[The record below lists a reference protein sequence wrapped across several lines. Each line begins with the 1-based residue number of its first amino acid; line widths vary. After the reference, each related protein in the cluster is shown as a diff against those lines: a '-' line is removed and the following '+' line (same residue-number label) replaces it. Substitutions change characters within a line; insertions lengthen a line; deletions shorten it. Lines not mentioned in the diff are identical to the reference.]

1 MPLVTANQYDLV
13 PQFSNIGRGFAQG
26 AQIGSQFKQQKL
38 QQESLDAGKAKQD
51 RINQFTPEALKGDRE
66 AITEIAKDDAGLA
79 ASLQKIFSSQ
89 SQADTD
95 EMLRENGVLTQTALS
110 AKSLPLEQRRP
121 FLMQKREEFKAN
133 GRDTSNID
141 RALSGDDASMNQAI
155 DLQAM
160 QGLKIDEQAKLMF
173 PAAAGEDDPSNVREY
188 KFYQSLTP
196 KQQKQFLTMKR
207 ADPTFKMGDVTMLGD
222 QTTGTA
228 SPFAEEAGK
237 SQSDIQQ
244 TLTDQSA
251 VKAATEKAATS
262 AIAKSEEAFTKIAP
276 IKQGIANYSEVE
288 RLIDE
293 GAETGVIASRLPSMK
308 QASIEL
314 DNLQGK
320 LGLDVIGNTTFGAL
334 SESELK
340 FALATALPKNLEGPA
355 LKDWVQRKKSAQ
367 EKLLA
372 YTEQA
377 ATYLGTPGNTIAG
390 WVETQKQQ
398 NKASNIEDLVN
409 KYAN

>member
-1 MPLVTANQYDLV
+1 MPLNPNIALMPMQGVQNQGQAIDGAFNAYRGAQQNKRQNALLNLQTQNQEANQARSNALLDIQKAQEARAAASHQQSMEAGSFELDAAKGNQVYKALSVLKGLPTEDRAGFIETLK
-13 PQFSNIGRGFAQG
+13 PGLSKLGFDDDDWEMLGTDEGLDKGIQFTSQFAQG
-26 AQIGSQFKQQKL
+26 KNS
-38 QQESLDAGKAKQD
+38 E
-51 RINQFTPEALKGDRE
+51 
-66 AITEIAKDDAGLA
+66 
-79 ASLQKIFSSQ
+79 
-89 SQADTD
+89 TD
-95 EMLRENGVLTQTALS
+95 
-110 AKSLPLEQRRP
+110 
-121 FLMQKREEFKAN
+121 
-133 GRDTSNID
+133 
-141 RALSGDDASMNQAI
+141 
-155 DLQAM
+155 
-160 QGLKIDEQAKLMF
+160 
-173 PAAAGEDDPSNVREY
+173 PANVREY
-188 KFYQSLTP
+188 EFFNKLSP
-196 KQQKQFLTMKR
+196 EQKEEFLVMKR
-207 ADPTFKMGDVTMLGD
+207 ASPTFKAGDVQMKGSQLGNNAQPFNID
-222 QTTGTA
+222 GATPTQAEAQQVITGQQATKKA
-228 SPFAEEAGK
+228 TEAAAVDAI
-237 SQSDIQQ
+237 SQS
-244 TLTDQSA
+244 
-251 VKAATEKAATS
+251 K
-262 AIAKSEEAFTKIAP
+262 EAFERIAP

-340 FALATALPKNLEGPA
+340 FALDTALPKNLEGPA
-355 LKDWVQRKKSAQ
+355 LKEWVQRKKSAQ

-398 NKASNIEDLVN
+398 NQASNIEDLVN